1 MIIISF
7 FTICIFLAI
16 AGKNLEIISYKY
28 PRDVCSCTPWLQR
41 EYWHDIG
48 HSLYDNNFKVYDGHY
63 KLLVRYDAATEKM
76 RKLGYE

>member
-7 FTICIFLAI
+7 FTLCIFLAI
-16 AGKNLEIISYKY
+16 AGKNLEVISYKY
-28 PRDVCSCTPWLQR
+28 PRDLRSCTPWLKH

-48 HSLYDNNFKVYDGHY
+48 HSLTTDDF
-63 KLLVRYDAATEKM
+63 KLLVRYDIGTEKM